1 MPLARVLPTT
11 ASPTAAA
18 ARGPLGRDGRAVA
31 LALTWYVLAAVA
43 VTWHLWADP
52 ASRTI
57 AGNPNDADLFA
68 WSLRCDARAVAH
80 GKLPA
85 LVTAAMNAPQGINV
99 MWNTAMP
106 LPGVLLTPVTLFL
119 GAQTALTVLATVG
132 FAGSAAT
139 MFLVL
144 RRWEVSTGAA
154 ALAGA
159 VYGFSPALL
168 HASVRHYTT
177 QLAALP
183 PLIIHA
189 ALRLSLRS
197 PAPPPHATALPPL
210 VP

>member
-31 LALTWYVLAAVA
+31 LTLTCYVLAAVA

-68 WSLRCDARAVAH
+68 WFLRYDAMAVAH

-106 LPGVLLTPVTLFL
+106 LPGAPPPP
-119 GAQTALTVLATVG
+119 
-132 FAGSAAT
+132 
-139 MFLVL
+139 
-144 RRWEVSTGAA
+144 
-154 ALAGA
+154 
-159 VYGFSPALL
+159 SPPF
-168 HASVRHYTT
+168 
-177 QLAALP
+177 LAAP
-183 PLIIHA
+183 PPPPPPPT
-189 ALRLSLRS
+189 RPS
-197 PAPPPHATALPPL
+197 PAP
-210 VP
+210 